1 VERDSTLLV
10 KWPTGAGEDGAPA
23 RPLCSAPRPVCLL
36 LQTYLGHGP
45 SKGAP
50 WVGRTTVWH
59 VRASACASACLRAA
73 PQPLCYHRATRLG
86 SEATAPVSRL
96 GSETTALVSHSASRT
111 AEELLVDTHLLRR
124 LRARATQ
131 SSCQP
136 KAPLWTA
143 HDQGMY
149 VVKGGRRGR
158 GALHRDAPA
167 RRPRPRPSATAQAGC
182 HRAPQIAFLERPP
195 YALPAC
201 TAGALICRQVPLEA
215 RACARDGRHAQAPSD
230 AARWPGLWRSGRV
243 ARSSSRH
250 APMRAGRALVRAL
263 TPSHHPDATHPLVRA

>member
-10 KWPTGAGEDGAPA
+10 KWPKGAGEDGAPA
-23 RPLCSAPRPVCLL
+23 RRRVPCAVPRALAVRLSL
-36 LQTYLGHGP
+36 HTYLGHGP

-96 GSETTALVSHSASRT
+96 GSEATAPVSHGGSRT
-111 AEELLVDTHLLRR
+111 AEELLVDTHSLRR
-124 LRARATQ
+124 LRARGTQ

-158 GALHRDAPA
+158 GALHKGRAGAPSSPAPVGHCTSRVPSRSTNGFPRASAIRAASLHGRRADLQAGAAGSARMRPRWPA
-167 RRPRPRPSATAQAGC
+167 RPGAERRRALAGPLALGTR
-182 HRAPQIAFLERPP
+182 RALFLTTC
-195 YALPAC
+195 AH
-201 TAGALICRQVPLEA
+201 A
-215 RACARDGRHAQAPSD
+215 R
-230 AARWPGLWRSGRV
+230 
-243 ARSSSRH
+243 
-250 APMRAGRALVRAL
+250 RAGPGASAYSQS
-263 TPSHHPDATHPLVRA
+263 PP